1 MSNPNKIN
9 FILDEIVK
17 YSKQDGKNINS
28 NSTKDALIKEV
39 SKSIESIIDRWKN
52 EQSTKLSFLIDGK
65 AKC

>member
-52 EQSTKLSFLIDGK
+52 EQSIKLSSLIDGK
-65 AKC
+65 AKY